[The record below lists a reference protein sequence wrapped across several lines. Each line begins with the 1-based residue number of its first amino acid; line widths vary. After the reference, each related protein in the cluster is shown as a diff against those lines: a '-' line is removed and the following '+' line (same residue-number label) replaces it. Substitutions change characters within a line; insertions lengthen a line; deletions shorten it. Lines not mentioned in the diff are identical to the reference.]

1 MGAAVT
7 GAVPDKVLDGP
18 LGLQGDDVLR
28 VLAYNV
34 RSLRDDHRLVYSV
47 IRSCGAD
54 VVCIQEAP
62 RLPGWQLW
70 CRRLAAATGLKIVTG
85 GRPAAA
91 MLILARPDLTVQ
103 ERRNVLLTPAPRL
116 HRRGLASAR
125 FVTGVGTVTITSM
138 HLDLDPGWRR
148 LHAAETLA
156 ALEDIPGP
164 HILAGDVNEL
174 AGAPAWTLFARRLTD
189 AYAVAPVGDGL
200 TFPARRPQRRIDG
213 IFVDAGLDVVAC
225 GVPQLPRLAEA
236 SDHLPLLAV
245 LRRRPDDAD
254 ADEGRRRRGP
264 GSSYSWPADT

>member
-1 MGAAVT
+1 MT
-7 GAVPDKVLDGP
+7 GAVQNEVLDGP
-18 LGLQGDDVLR
+18 LGVSGDDVLR

-34 RSLRDDHRLVYSV
+34 RSLRDDRRLVYSV
-47 IRSCGAD
+47 IRACAAD

-70 CRRLAAATGLKIVTG
+70 CQRLASATGLRLVTG

-91 MLILARPDLTVQ
+91 MLILARPDLPV
-103 ERRNVLLTPAPRL
+103 EDRRNVLLTPAPRL

-125 FVTGVGTVTITSM
+125 FATGVGTVTISSM

-148 LHAAETLA
+148 QHAAEVLA
-156 ALEDIPGP
+156 ALEDMPGP

-174 AGAPAWTLFARRLTD
+174 AGAPAWSLFARRLTD
-189 AYAVAPVGDGL
+189 AYAAAPVGNGL

-213 IFVDAGLDVVAC
+213 IFVDDAALDVVAC
-225 GVPQLPRLAEA
+225 GVPQLPRLVEA

-245 LRRRPDDAD
+245 LRRRP
-254 ADEGRRRRGP
+254 EGTGNAQGRSRRGR
-264 GSSYSWPADT
+264 GFAHSWAADT